1 MSRAKHRAAKL
12 LSGESPAKKFLI
24 SMFGLKHK
32 NPVLWFTFWCSQ
44 AFLSRAVPA
53 NAARFSGLPRF
64 SAGISEG
71 NPRPPG
77 ASQPTLSPQQRLTLA
92 NALLEKGKQPI
103 FSTKLRRLNPSQ
115 ELFVELLLCQFEEA
129 LKSGNAQFFR
139 EMADALETI
148 NQGRFADQPRLL
160 VWLYSFNL
168 VDGKPVQRRGIT
180 TRGVTAFL
188 KRQGFTLDARTIRR
202 MTVDLGIIKDTTS
215 GRPKGSKGRVKP
227 GTRTR

>member
-1 MSRAKHRAAKL
+1 MSRAKHRSAKL
-12 LSGESPAKKFLI
+12 LTGESPFKQFLI
-24 SMFGLKHK
+24 SAFGSKHED
-32 NPVLWFTFWCSQ
+32 PVLWFTFLCSLHFSPRGVAATTAQ
-44 AFLSRAVPA
+44 ISRKPGVSP
-53 NAARFSGLPRF
+53 SGWKPRLPG
-64 SAGISEG
+64 SSH
-71 NPRPPG
+71 
-77 ASQPTLSPQQRLTLA
+77 PTLSHQQRLTVA
-92 NALLEKGKQPI
+92 IALLEKGKQPN

-215 GRPKGSKGRVKP
+215 GRPKGPKGRVKA